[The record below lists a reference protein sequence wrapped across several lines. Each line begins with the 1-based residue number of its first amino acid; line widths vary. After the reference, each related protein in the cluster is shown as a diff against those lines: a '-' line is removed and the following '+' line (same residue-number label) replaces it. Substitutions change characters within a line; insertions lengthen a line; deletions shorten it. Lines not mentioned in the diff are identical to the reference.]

1 VESVKKESSEI
12 KVIVMDLIPVQ
23 ADVVEFVRGFPASS
37 LRTQRLRILWER
49 EVIELIAE
57 GLSNKEIV
65 NGSTLPPLDH
75 PH

>member
-1 VESVKKESSEI
+1 
-12 KVIVMDLIPVQ
+12 MDLIPVQ

-57 GLSNKEIV
+57 GLSNKEIA